1 MLESKCRGGGGGGGG
16 FFGMIGATAA
26 DVGLGGRLL
35 DLLLLLGWERGGFS
49 GFKGMIAV
57 SSRAVCE
64 ALKANDKYLL
74 LALSDVVVQ

>member
-16 FFGMIGATAA
+16 FFGTDGATASA

-35 DLLLLLGWERGGFS
+35 DLLLLLGWERGGFR

-57 SSRAVCE
+57 SS
-64 ALKANDKYLL
+64 
-74 LALSDVVVQ
+74 